1 MNVNDILI
9 QTPMMALLRH
19 TVTRWTH
26 CGFTGG
32 LIIGDA
38 RLGKSWA
45 LRSLGSELRTTED
58 EPIPVFSISIGERD
72 HQTLRAVFLRVA
84 QAVTQTSFRKGTTAD
99 DLQEAIF
106 HRVAEAALGNQRR
119 QVVLMV
125 DEAQWLTI
133 QQLTVFAELFNDQ
146 DQIHNRLM
154 VMFIANQQQF
164 QPMARLLLEA
174 ENEYLR
180 ERFFHHIH
188 PFHGIR
194 TLEELRQCLAF
205 LDGYP
210 IAPDNTQSVVQFH
223 CPHLCQDGVA
233 LADLAGAIWTVY
245 DENYANR
252 LKLRSWGMTYF
263 QRAISILIMDY
274 FSHYWCQDQEAI
286 REMVHK
292 SIAASGIVPNLL
304 QVA

>member
-45 LRSLGSELRTTED
+45 LRSLGSELLTTEN
-58 EPIPVFSISIGERD
+58 EPIPVFSISMGERD

-84 QAVTQTSFRKGTTAD
+84 QAITQTAFGKSTTAD
-99 DLQEAIF
+99 NLQEAIF
-106 HRVAEAALGNQRR
+106 HRVAEAALGNRRR
-119 QVVLMV
+119 QVVLVV

-133 QQLTVFAELFNDQ
+133 DQLAVFAELFNDQ

-154 VMFIANQQQF
+154 VIFIANQQKF
-164 QPMARLLLEA
+164 QPIATLLLEP

-188 PFHGIR
+188 PFHGLR
-194 TLEELRQCLAF
+194 TLEELRHCLAF
-205 LDGYP
+205 LDAYP
-210 IAPDNTQSVVQFH
+210 IAPGNTRSVVEYH
-223 CPHLCQDGVA
+223 CAPMCQDRVS
-233 LADLAGAIWTVY
+233 LADLAGTIWSVY
-245 DENYANR
+245 DEEYAKP
-252 LKLRSWGMTYF
+252 LQLRSWGMTYF
-263 QRAISILIMDY
+263 QRAISILLMDY
-274 FSHYWCQDQEAI
+274 LSSYWCNDQEAI
-286 REMVHK
+286 RDMAYK
-292 SIAASGIVPNLL
+292 SIAASGIVPSLL
-304 QVA
+304 HVA